1 MELNYSAIVVAAVV
15 QFIIGGIWY
24 TPLFGRKWR
33 QIHGF
38 DARSP
43 EEQRQMQKGMAPLL
57 ATQFLMSLLTCAVLA
72 LFHVSLPA
80 PWHAFGMAGFF
91 WLGFIMP
98 TQVSAVIFGG
108 TPPQWVMTKI
118 LISTGGSLACMM
130 GAAAVFHLMR

>member
-1 MELNYSAIVVAAVV
+1 MELNYSAILVAAVV

-24 TPLFGRKWR
+24 TPLFGRKWG

-38 DARSP
+38 DIKSP
-43 EEQRQMQKGMAPLL
+43 EAQKEMQKGLGPLL
-57 ATQFLMSLLTCAVLA
+57 AIQFLMSVLTCGVLG
-72 LFHVSLPA
+72 LFHVALPSE
-80 PWHAFGMAGFF
+80 WHAFGLAGFF

-108 TPPQWVMTKI
+108 TAPQWVMAKI
-118 LISTGGSLACMM
+118 LISAGGSLACMM